1 MSERNE
7 LGDRASTPAAGAQ
20 ISNAAASHPPIPPS
34 LLRRLA
40 EAADGAK
47 GTVWFVASYDVNEK
61 GKHWISDAFES
72 QTAAQSSGHNPATH
86 GVFGPYEAPPAYV
99 EKGIVS
105 WLVGTKKHGSQEI
118 RQDRYDAFFWSE
130 AALRKF
136 ALPYYANLVGPE
148 YATELRAAF
157 RDPEVLLMAHDILTE
172 DQMIKITRSGKLLPV

>member
-1 MSERNE
+1 MSEMHESGAR
-7 LGDRASTPAAGAQ
+7 DSAPAARGQGSA
-20 ISNAAASHPPIPPS
+20 AAASHPPIPPS

-47 GTVWFVASYDVNEK
+47 GTVWFVASYAVNEK
-61 GKHWISDAFES
+61 GKHWISDAFET
-72 QTAAQSSGHNPATH
+72 QTAAQSSGHNPVTH

-105 WLVGTKKHGSQEI
+105 WKVEVEKHPVQVIKGE
-118 RQDRYDAFFWSE
+118 YDAFFWSE

-136 ALPYYANLVGPE
+136 VLPYYANLIGPE
-148 YATELRAAF
+148 YATEIRAAF

-172 DQMIKITRSGKLLPV
+172 DQMIKITKSGQFLPV

>member
-1 MSERNE
+1 MSEMHE
-7 LGDRASTPAAGAQ
+7 SGAHGSTPAVCGPGTAT
-20 ISNAAASHPPIPPS
+20 ASHPPIPPS

-47 GTVWFVASYDVNEK
+47 GTVWFVASYGVNEE
-61 GKHWISDAFES
+61 GKHEISKEFLS
-72 QTAAQSSGHNPATH
+72 QAAAEATVQNTATH

-105 WLVGTKKHGSQEI
+105 WVVGTKKHGSQEI

-130 AALRKF
+130 SALRKF
-136 ALPYYANLVGPE
+136 VLPYYANLVGPE
-148 YATELRAAF
+148 YATEIRAAF